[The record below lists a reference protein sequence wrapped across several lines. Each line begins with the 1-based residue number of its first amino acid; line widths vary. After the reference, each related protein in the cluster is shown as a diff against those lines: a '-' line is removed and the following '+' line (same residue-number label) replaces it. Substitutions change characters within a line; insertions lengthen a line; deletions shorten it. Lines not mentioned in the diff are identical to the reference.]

1 MSNLY
6 AMRRANGDW
15 FALEDHKRL
24 RVPLFHSSHDA
35 MMARLRNVGMLLFDP
50 VVLNARLFKEIAPAG
65 GSDVDFC
72 LVKDPFARL
81 SRGRLVEPG
90 QLALLMG
97 NREEEVS
104 TTRGPGS
111 PSGQPA
117 WGGGCGWVEVQSV
130 PRNGNGHAGSATSP
144 QAQSEWWN

>member
-1 MSNLY
+1 MNDIY

-15 FALEDHKRL
+15 FVFEDHDRL

-35 MMARLRNVGMLLFDP
+35 LMARLRNFGMLLFKP
-50 VVLNARLFKEIAPAG
+50 VVVDARLLKEIAPVGAG
-65 GSDVDFC
+65 NVDFC

-97 NREEEVS
+97 KPEEDVS
-104 TTRGPGS
+104 TTCVS
-111 PSGQPA
+111 
-117 WGGGCGWVEVQSV
+117 GWVEGQSP
-130 PRNGNGHAGSATSP
+130 PRNGNGLHGAVGSSRT
-144 QAQSEWWN
+144 QSEWWN